1 MKTKH
6 RIKILQNLKK
16 EADASTIL
24 KKISSEEDVNMAAD
38 ADAFAEDFFQK
49 ALALLIEDIV

>member
-1 MKTKH
+1 MKIKH
-6 RIKILQNLKK
+6 RIKVLQNLKK
-16 EADASTIL
+16 EASASDIL

-49 ALALLIEDIV
+49 ALALLIDDIV

>member
-1 MKTKH
+1 MKSQS

-16 EADASTIL
+16 EADVSSIL
-24 KKISSEEDVNMAAD
+24 EKIASEEDINMATD